1 MHAAYQLTRST
12 KATESQVERV
22 TKQSWMLIAI
32 DGQHWADLS
41 TMGCKL
47 R

>member
-22 TKQSWMLIAI
+22 TETKL
-32 DGQHWADLS
+32 DADSDRWTTL
-41 TMGCKL
+41 G
-47 R
+47 